1 MDESELEKKKEFEKY
16 KQRKKR
22 CLIKNSYIPMKLRKM
37 IHPLL
42 HVMLMISRKSHGY
55 NIEIINKPRVV
66 SNRPVIY
73 AVSHI
78 GKLDFEIVSEIIT
91 QQSFVLAADFVH
103 TKGTFSGFFYG

>member
-22 CLIKNSYIPMKLRKM
+22 CFIKNSYITMKLRKM

-78 GKLDFEIVSEIIT
+78 GKFDFEIVSEIIT
-91 QQSFVLAADFVH
+91 QQSFVLVADFVH

>member
-1 MDESELEKKKEFEKY
+1 MDESELEKRKEFEKY

-55 NIEIINKPRVV
+55 NIEIINKHDMQKWM
-66 SNRPVIY
+66 N
-73 AVSHI
+73 H
-78 GKLDFEIVSEIIT
+78 
-91 QQSFVLAADFVH
+91 
-103 TKGTFSGFFYG
+103 FSKFHRDI